1 MCFDGVEQRA
11 KGRSPQRNGAAPQQD
26 DGLAGGTEDMGCCR
40 MVDAGYGMRVE
51 GRLYLCKRN
60 G

>member
-1 MCFDGVEQRA
+1 MEWRA
-11 KGRSPQRNGAAPQQD
+11 EGRSPQRNGAAPQQD